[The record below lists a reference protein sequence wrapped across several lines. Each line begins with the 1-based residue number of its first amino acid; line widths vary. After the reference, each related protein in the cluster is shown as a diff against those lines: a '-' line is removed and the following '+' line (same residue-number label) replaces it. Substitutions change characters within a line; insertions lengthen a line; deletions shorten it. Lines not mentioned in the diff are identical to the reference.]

1 MLLNVRHESPQP
13 SGAATGPDQYVTS
26 SGDEFPLR
34 QQPEAT
40 GQRDAEMMSSLD
52 DHVKNLGSLPFKATI
67 IFCPHTHAVDENIA
81 FMCHSEGSAETVGHS
96 VLVR

>member
-1 MLLNVRHESPQP
+1 MRVRSLRGQPQ
-13 SGAATGPDQYVTS
+13 APDQYVTS

-52 DHVKNLGSLPFKATI
+52 DHVKNIGSLPFKATI
-67 IFCPHTHAVDENIA
+67 IFFVHTHTRT
-81 FMCHSEGSAETVGHS
+81 HTHH
-96 VLVR
+96 R